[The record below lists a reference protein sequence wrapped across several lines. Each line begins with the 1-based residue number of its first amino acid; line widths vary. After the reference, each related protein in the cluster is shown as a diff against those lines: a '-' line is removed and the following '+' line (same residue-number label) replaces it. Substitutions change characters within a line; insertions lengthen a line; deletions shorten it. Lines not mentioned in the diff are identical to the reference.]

1 MATHLVR
8 AEEGMRP
15 AVLLLGPGVAG
26 GAGAWRGCW
35 RTVRGPGVVLPPA
48 SAGITSTITTHWI
61 SRIARRAQTHWHS
74 DRHFHC
80 CCAPPPPLGPY
91 SQLTGVP
98 FKGTLHA
105 DRPNLPSSTIVRG
118 PLVIVKIN
126 QSPKRTREMKFYIL
140 TGPLWWGGGD
150 TRTNLIAT
158 K

>member
-1 MATHLVR
+1 MHSRLSYQQSLSVMFTHLVR
-8 AEEGMRP
+8 ADEGMRP

-26 GAGAWRGCW
+26 GAGVWRGCW

-80 CCAPPPPLGPY
+80 CCAPPHPTTAVPY

-105 DRPNLPSSTIVRG
+105 DRPNLPSSTIIRG
-118 PLVIVKIN
+118 PRHSQNKPISKAN
-126 QSPKRTREMKFYIL
+126 KRTEVLDF
-140 TGPLWWGGGD
+140 
-150 TRTNLIAT
+150 TRAT
-158 K
+158 